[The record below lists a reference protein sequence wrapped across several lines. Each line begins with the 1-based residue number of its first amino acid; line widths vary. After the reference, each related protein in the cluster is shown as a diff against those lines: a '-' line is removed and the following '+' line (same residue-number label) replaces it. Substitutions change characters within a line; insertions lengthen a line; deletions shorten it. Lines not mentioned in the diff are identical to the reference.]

1 MLTITKTMTVWAKHA
16 DELNIIRPVNRA
28 EYERLLK
35 LIERITDNVDDL
47 EHHPYTGLLDLAM
60 TYANDWEDANEPLP
74 DSSNPKDALEFWMD
88 QQQVSQKDLER
99 AGVADQP
106 TISKILKGERAI
118 SKTVAKRLG
127 EHFGV
132 STLEFL

>member
-1 MLTITKTMTVWAKHA
+1 MLTINKTMTIWAKHA
-16 DELNIIRPVNRA
+16 DDLNITRPSNRA
-28 EYERLLK
+28 EYERMLK
-35 LIERITDNVDDL
+35 LIECITDSVDDL
-47 EHHPYTGLLDLAM
+47 ERHPYTALLDLAM

-74 DSSNPKDALEFWMD
+74 DSSNPRDALEFWMD

-127 EHFGV
+127 QHFGV

>member
-1 MLTITKTMTVWAKHA
+1 MLTINKTMTVWAKHA
-16 DELNIIRPVNRA
+16 DDLNIIRPANRA

-35 LIERITDNVDDL
+35 LIERITDSVNDL
-47 EHHPYTGLLDLAM
+47 EYHPYTALLDLAM
-60 TYANDWEDANEPLP
+60 TYANDWEDTNEPLP
-74 DSSNPKDALEFWMD
+74 DSSTPRDALEFWMD

-118 SKTVAKRLG
+118 SKRVAKRLG

-132 STLEFL
+132 SALEFL